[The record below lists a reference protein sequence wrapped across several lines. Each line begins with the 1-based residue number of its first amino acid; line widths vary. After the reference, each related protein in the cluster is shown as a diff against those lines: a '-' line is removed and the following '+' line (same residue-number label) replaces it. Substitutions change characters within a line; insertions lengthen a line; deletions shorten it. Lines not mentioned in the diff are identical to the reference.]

1 MNRPMSPIFKSVLNA
16 LIGKSKDTIRDVFF
30 DERDKNQLEDILA
43 EKSITLT
50 RLGQAMNFYPG
61 IKGSGCH
68 EIAFFV
74 SLKDQPSRARLK
86 LRKYLPFDEMLK
98 AVVRHCQGTCR
109 HMTRHIGILTDSID
123 NETLSFWRSNLLE
136 IINDNIEVEFYLVVA
151 DQTIRIDITN
161 P

>member
-30 DERDKNQLEDILA
+30 DERDKNQLENILA

-74 SLKDQPSRARLK
+74 SLKDQPNRARLK

-98 AVVRHCQGTCR
+98 TVVRHCQGTCR
-109 HMTRHIGILTDSID
+109 HRTRHIGIITDSID

>member
-1 MNRPMSPIFKSVLNA
+1 MSPIFQSVLNA
-16 LIGKSKDTIRDVFF
+16 LMSKSEERQRDIFF
-30 DERDKNQLEDILA
+30 DERDKKELARILA

-98 AVVRHCQGTCR
+98 TVVRHCQGTCR
-109 HMTRHIGILTDSID
+109 HSTKYIGIITDSID
-123 NETLSFWRSNLLE
+123 HETLNFWRSNLLE
-136 IINDNIEVEFYLVVA
+136 IINDNIEVEFYLVA
-151 DQTIRIDITN
+151 AGLKIRIDITN